1 MKTSKYNYYIPYG
14 DKHIFFNGITKRFFL
29 VSESNKDKF
38 IDIIEHPDNN
48 IYQEKYS
55 PFIERMK
62 KEGFIHEDDVEE
74 KTLIKKLFEQQR
86 CPDMYM
92 LMILPT
98 YQCNLRCW
106 YCIQEHQ
113 NVNLTGEMVCRIKKH
128 IQKYLLQTGLKKFR
142 LSWFGGEPLLAYDKL
157 TDLTAF
163 AQTFCKKHGIEFF
176 CDITTNSLLLTPERI
191 KHLGEIGVTKYQI
204 TIDGCREQHNQVK
217 RTKDNTAFDK
227 TINNIIDIVK
237 NNQKAFCSLR
247 INYSQ
252 DTLEPEK
259 IINDINQLIPQE
271 FRHKINV
278 SPCKIWQVDDA
289 DIKPSEV
296 KKLHTLARKEH
307 FKTGTPKS
315 CLCYV
320 DFTHFNC
327 IFPNGRVGK
336 CDNDTLEN
344 TRGVISEDGD
354 IIWDDRYPFERHQ
367 SFSEDCECYTC
378 KHLPFCMGP
387 CPFKRDQMIKKF
399 GKVVC
404 LFTEPEENISKS
416 IISYCENH
424 YDISNQ

>member
-191 KHLGEIGVTKYQI
+191 KHLGEIGVKTFQI
-204 TIDGCREQHNQVK
+204 TIDGCREKHNQVK
-217 RTKDNTAFDK
+217 QNKKHSTFDK
-227 TINNIIDIVK
+227 AIDNVLGIIDTIP
-237 NNQKAFCSLR
+237 NSSCILR
-247 INYSQ
+247 INYSEK
-252 DTLEPEK
+252 TLEPQK
-259 IINDINQLIPQE
+259 IINDVNSLIPQE
-271 FRHKINV
+271 YRKNIRV
-278 SPCKIWQVDDA
+278 TPCKIWQVDDSL
-289 DIKPSEV
+289 IHKEKVNELHRLV
-296 KKLHTLARKEH
+296 KKDAYNINTA
-307 FKTGTPKS
+307 S
-315 CLCYV
+315 NSICYV
-320 DFTHFNC
+320 DYKHFNC
-327 IFPNGRVGK
+327 IFPNGTIDK
-336 CDNDTLEN
+336 CENEPLEETKGTLTE
-344 TRGVISEDGD
+344 SGD
-354 IIWDDRYPFERHQ
+354 ITWNAKNEFETHHVL
-367 SFSEDCECYTC
+367 SASSVCLNC
-378 KHLPFCMGP
+378 KHLPYCTGP
-387 CPFKRDQMIKKF
+387 CPFKRNKMIKDF
-399 GKVVC
+399 GKIVC
-404 LFTEPEENISKS
+404 QYADAEKSIKEQIINYCEENS
-416 IISYCENH
+416 
-424 YDISNQ
+424 DINP